1 MLRSEQTIFALSS
14 GALPAGV
21 AVLRVSG
28 PAAGECLDA
37 LAGSRPPPRRA
48 RLTPL
53 HHPATG
59 DLLDQALTLW
69 FPGPESF
76 TGEDVAEFHLH
87 GGRAVVQA
95 VSEALATLP
104 GLSPAEPG
112 EFSRRAFEHG
122 KFDLTQAE
130 GIADLVAAETDVQ
143 RRQALR
149 QTAGELGAL
158 YEEWR
163 HRLVRVLALAEADID
178 FAEEEALPPD
188 LGSAAAAEIGG
199 LQTDITRH
207 LDDGHRGERLRDGIY
222 VVIVGPANAGKSSL
236 LNALARRDAAIVSAT
251 AGTTRDVV
259 EVHLDIAGY
268 PVIVADTA
276 GLREAGDDIESEGVR
291 RALQRAD
298 EADLRVVLLDA
309 QTWPEIEPGV
319 RAVIDDRAIVAVNKT
334 DLVDGVTGDL
344 EGVDQYHLVSVLDGT
359 GMEGLVG
366 SIEEEIRK
374 NFAVGAAPGLTR
386 LRHREALQECGAAL
400 ERYLHAEDGAEGA
413 AVPELAAEDL
423 RLAMRSLGRITGQ
436 VDVEDLLDVVF
447 REFCI
452 GK

>member
-1 MLRSEQTIFALSS
+1 
-14 GALPAGV
+14 
-21 AVLRVSG
+21 
-28 PAAGECLDA
+28 
-37 LAGSRPPPRRA
+37 
-48 RLTPL
+48 
-53 HHPATG
+53 
-59 DLLDQALTLW
+59 LLDQALVLW

-95 VSEALATLP
+95 VSEALVSLP
-104 GLSPAEPG
+104 GLSPAGPG

-130 GIADLVAAETDVQ
+130 GIADLVAAETEVQ

-149 QTAGELGAL
+149 QTAGDLSAL
-158 YEEWR
+158 YEDWR
-163 HRLVRVLALAEADID
+163 QRLVRVLALAEAGID
-178 FAEEEALPPD
+178 FAEEEDLPPD
-188 LGSAAAAEIGG
+188 LNSAAKTEIAGLSAEIV
-199 LQTDITRH
+199 QH

-276 GLREAGDDIESEGVR
+276 GLRDAADDVESEGVR
-291 RALQRAD
+291 RALQRAE
-298 EADLRVVLLDA
+298 EADLRLVLLDV
-309 QTWPEIEPGV
+309 QTWPKIDAGV
-319 RAVIDDRAIVAVNKT
+319 RALIDDRSIVAVNKA
-334 DLVDGVTGDL
+334 DLVDGVRGSLD
-344 EGVDQYHLVSVLDGT
+344 GVDKYHLVSVLNGT
-359 GMEGLVG
+359 GMEELVG
-366 SIEEEIRK
+366 SIEEEIRER
-374 NFAVGAAPGLTR
+374 FAASAAPGLTR
-386 LRHREALQECGAAL
+386 LRHREALQECVTAL
-400 ERYLHAEDGAEGA
+400 ERYLSSGDLGSGA

>member
-1 MLRSEQTIFALSS
+1 MQRSEQTIFALSS

-28 PAAGECLDA
+28 AAAGDCLDA
-37 LAGSRPPPRRA
+37 LAGSRPPPRKA

-53 HHPATG
+53 HHPASG
-59 DLLDQALTLW
+59 DLLDQALVIW

-95 VSEALATLP
+95 VSEALTVLP

-149 QTAGELGAL
+149 QTAGALGAL

-163 HRLVRVLALAEADID
+163 QRLVRLLAYVEADID
-178 FAEEEALPPD
+178 FAEEGDMPQD
-188 LGSAAAAEIGG
+188 LASAVTVELAELG
-199 LQTDITRH
+199 TEITRH

-222 VVIVGPANAGKSSL
+222 VVIVGPTNVGKSSL
-236 LNALARRDAAIVSAT
+236 LNALAQREAAIVSAT

-259 EVHLDIAGY
+259 EVHLNIAGY

-276 GLREAGDDIESEGVR
+276 GLREAADEIESEGVR

-298 EADLRVVLLDA
+298 DADLRIVLLDA

-319 RAVIDDRAIVAVNKT
+319 LAVIDERAIVAVNKT
-334 DLVDGVTGDL
+334 DLVGRMTGGAVGVG
-344 EGVDQYHLVSVLDGT
+344 QFHPVSVWTGA
-359 GMEGLVG
+359 GMEELVEA
-366 SIEEEIRK
+366 IEGAIRSR
-374 NFAVGAAPGLTR
+374 FAVAAAPGLTR
-386 LRHREALQECGAAL
+386 MRHREALQDCLAAL
-400 ERYLHAEDGAEGA
+400 ERFLRSSDRGTDTV
-413 AVPELAAEDL
+413 VPELAAEDV
-423 RLAMRSLGRITGQ
+423 RLAMRSLGRITGR
-436 VDVEDLLDVVF
+436 VDVEDLLDIVF